1 MPDHAIELDQLV
13 LMALDPFKI
22 EKREAIMADVYKLV
36 ADPANWFLVAKEHRR
51 GTIYGADT
59 ADDLRVFFLTD
70 GAGRVTELI
79 DLFRPSVFGLP
90 PRRPE
95 GSTVP
100 R

>member
-1 MPDHAIELDQLV
+1 MPDDSIELGQLV
-13 LMALDPFKI
+13 LMALDPFQV

-36 ADPANWFLVAKEHRR
+36 ADPANWYLVAKEHRR

-59 ADDLRVFFLTD
+59 DDGLRVYFLTD

-79 DLFRPSVFGLP
+79 DLFRPSAFGLP
-90 PRRPE
+90 SRQPE
-95 GSTVP
+95 GSRVP